1 MPSTSN
7 APPDTRGVPIQ
18 VALDFVNTL
27 EHSKDA
33 DTEHLVDPS
42 SLVAWLAGQGLLDEP
57 ERVDEER
64 RFAAMPSEGKKALAD
79 ARSLRQ
85 ALRHVVDARVHA
97 TAASPRDVAVLNRWL
112 RVPRSRPTRRDPH
125 GLESRRRRRGPTPQ
139 ARAGSPRGCGSP
151 SRRVRGPGSPPDL
164 RERGVSVGVLRHVPN
179 RAPQV
184 VRHGF
189 VWKSCQG
196 AAAPGA
202 SRYRPTHGVRSIASV
217 RGHALSRWTIAN
229 PSSVC
234 APRVTVFGT
243 ADVAAVTS
251 RRRFA
256 SFANRGNARR
266 DRVAA

>member
-1 MPSTSN
+1 MPPTPD
-7 APPDTRGVPIQ
+7 APPDTRDVPIQ

-27 EHSKDA
+27 EHSRDA
-33 DTEHLVDPS
+33 DTEHLADPS
-42 SLVAWLAGQGLLDEP
+42 SLVAWLAGHGLLDEP
-57 ERVDEER
+57 ERVDEEQ
-64 RFAAMPSEGKKALAD
+64 RFAAMPSDAQKALAD
-79 ARSLRQ
+79 ARSLR
-85 ALRHVVDARVHA
+85 RGPPARGRRPRPCDRRE
-97 TAASPRDVAVLNRWL
+97 SPRCRRAEPMVAGPPWG
-112 RVPRSRPTRRDPH
+112 PTRRDPH

-139 ARAGSPRGCGSP
+139 TRAGSTRGCRSP
-151 SRRVRGPGSPPDL
+151 SRRDRGPGSPPDL
-164 RERGVSVGVLRHVPN
+164 RERGVPVGVLRHVPN

-189 VWKSCQG
+189 VWESSQG

-202 SRYRPTHGVRSIASV
+202 SRYRPTHGVRRIASV

-234 APRVTVFGT
+234 ARRVRVLGT

-256 SFANRGNARR
+256 SFANRGNARH